1 MKQSISKLF
10 GLGEKKGASS
20 EDVHQEKEEAVQQI
34 AVGRL
39 LPNRFQPRTIFNEE
53 KIEELAQ
60 TIDTHGMIQPIVVR
74 EWDDSYEIIAGER
87 RWRAARHAGHSKVPV
102 VVKSFNDKKTAS
114 VALIENLQREGLTS
128 IEEANAYARL
138 LELHDLTQG
147 ELAKRLGKS
156 QSTVANKLRL
166 LQLTEA
172 VKQKLLT
179 REISE
184 RHARA
189 LLPVKEESAQN
200 VLLEKI
206 IAENWNVK
214 ETEAA
219 VEKRTAEPKPVQ
231 KKSVRKS
238 CSKDTRLAMNTI
250 RKSVDMVQESG
261 LKIDTEE
268 EETEEHYQFTIRIP
282 KA

>member
-10 GLGEKKGASS
+10 GLGEKKEVSS
-20 EDVHQEKEEAVQQI
+20 EDAQEGTEEAVQQV
-34 AVGRL
+34 AVESL

-74 EWDDSYEIIAGER
+74 QSDGSYEIIAGER
-87 RWRAARHAGHSKVPV
+87 RWRAARHAGLDKVPV
-102 VVKSFNDKKTAS
+102 VVKNFDDTKTAS

-128 IEEANAYARL
+128 IEEANAYASL
-138 LELHDLTQG
+138 LELHELTQG

-156 QSTVANKLRL
+156 QSTIANKLRL

-172 VKQKLLT
+172 GKQKLLT

-200 VLLEKI
+200 DLLEKI
-206 IAENWNVK
+206 ITENWNVK

-219 VEKRTAEPKPVQ
+219 VEKRTAELKPVQ
-231 KKSVRKS
+231 KKNVRKS
-238 CSKDTRLAMNTI
+238 RSKDTRLAMNTI